1 MVPFFMFM
9 ILDMVYFCFILNLGS
24 YSLLLHKQYVF
35 ARKSL
40 IYSWLRV
47 FVLTKIDAGEIIYDL
62 RKKIQQ
68 IQSDLD
74 QLGEPASE
82 IPELITSANL
92 LRSNEYLLKANEK
105 KTELL
110 LAYTQYSKAL
120 EELLSIVFDIQ
131 NDLKE
136 IVKEQS
142 SMIPSQRKKHSKTK
156 TKSKVSKK

>member
-1 MVPFFMFM
+1 
-9 ILDMVYFCFILNLGS
+9 
-24 YSLLLHKQYVF
+24 
-35 ARKSL
+35 
-40 IYSWLRV
+40 
-47 FVLTKIDAGEIIYDL
+47 LTKIDAGEIIYDL

-92 LRSNEYLLKANEK
+92 LRSNEYLLKVNEK

-110 LAYTQYSKAL
+110 STYAQYSEAL
-120 EELLSIVFDIQ
+120 QELLSTVFDIQ

-142 SMIPSQRKKHSKTK
+142 SMIPSQRKKYSKTK
-156 TKSKVSKK
+156 TKPKISKK